1 MACFMIKL
9 NNEKLAEAEKSAQ
22 LQAQVNSLN
31 EKISNISKTINSN
44 NVNSNIESKLI
55 NFDKKKMY

>member
-1 MACFMIKL
+1 MIKL

>member
-1 MACFMIKL
+1 MIKL

-55 NFDKKKMY
+55 NFDKKKIY